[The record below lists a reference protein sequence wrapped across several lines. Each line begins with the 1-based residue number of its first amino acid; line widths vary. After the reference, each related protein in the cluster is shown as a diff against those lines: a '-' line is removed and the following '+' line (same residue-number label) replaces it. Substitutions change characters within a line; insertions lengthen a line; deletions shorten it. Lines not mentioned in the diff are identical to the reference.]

1 MHHRNRVTVPQPR
14 FGCSGWRRQGSVGW
28 REPELWP
35 DPRQSPLTGFRILR
49 HGEPQRSGR
58 NRDRSGERRKA
69 RSGVMSSQREAGL
82 DLLRALR
89 GVHLRRSLVSVEEG
103 ERNA

>member
-1 MHHRNRVTVPQPR
+1 
-14 FGCSGWRRQGSVGW
+14 
-28 REPELWP
+28 
-35 DPRQSPLTGFRILR
+35 
-49 HGEPQRSGR
+49 
-58 NRDRSGERRKA
+58 
-69 RSGVMSSQREAGL
+69 MSSQREAGL

>member
-1 MHHRNRVTVPQPR
+1 MRSLRSWMHETEALFHR
-14 FGCSGWRRQGSVGW
+14 
-28 REPELWP
+28 
-35 DPRQSPLTGFRILR
+35 GFRM
-49 HGEPQRSGR
+49 EPLGGANSIWKLSCLCAISDGVPRRSLYVALVFHQLV
-58 NRDRSGERRKA
+58 EA
-69 RSGVMSSQREAGL
+69 RL